1 MNAKKLK
8 FFIMSDLMFL
18 KSVCLQLIWLK
29 FISSTVKLP
38 DWGNP
43 LFWVLIS
50 CSRGG
55 ICLSF
60 RLKTVIRVDVLS
72 WFSVFI
78 TASFLLIPLNGV
90 NQEKV
95 GKLIPN
101 CIQSQNHWSPFSL
114 HIIYDFKDFHC
125 QGQLYKFM
133 HFHAKSY
140 FALFSCNLSFS
151 ILKPKCLV
159 QGKKW

>member
-1 MNAKKLK
+1 MA
-8 FFIMSDLMFL
+8 DTEG
-18 KSVCLQLIWLK
+18 VRGVQ
-29 FISSTVKLP
+29 T
-38 DWGNP
+38 NP
-43 LFWVLIS
+43 L
-50 CSRGG
+50 
-55 ICLSF
+55 LS
-60 RLKTVIRVDVLS
+60 LNY
-72 WFSVFI
+72 FI
-78 TASFLLIPLNGV
+78 FMGNFKKNRSNCTNRPPPSANLNPRSKNLGSAPAAIFLLIPLNGV

-101 CIQSQNHWSPFSL
+101 CIQSQTHWSPFSL
-114 HIIYDFKDFHC
+114 HIIYDFKGFHC

-159 QGKKW
+159 RGKK